1 MFAVILIFVV
11 LPIVIVALVLNQRR
25 YEIDKRTDVMLKA
38 IECGVPP
45 ESAVF
50 RQLKAPAL
58 KRLKDKVQRSLI
70 TAIVFFALAIIP
82 FSLGL
87 RGTIRLSTLDSSK
100 KAEMV
105 EKLERSELPFDYD
118 ADDMIDIAKGVS
130 VLNLTFGTL
139 FLITGGVCLIVY
151 FIRRKDYE
159 DELAESDNVE
169 YLK

>member
-1 MFAVILIFVV
+1 MFAVNLIFVV

-58 KRLKDKVQRSLI
+58 KRQKDKVQRSLI
-70 TAIVFFALAIIP
+70 TAIVFFALVIIP

>member
-1 MFAVILIFVV
+1 MFAVNLIFVV

-58 KRLKDKVQRSLI
+58 KRQKDKVQRSLI

>member
-58 KRLKDKVQRSLI
+58 KRQKGKVQRSLI
-70 TAIVFFALAIIP
+70 TAIVFFALAILP

-87 RGTIRLSTLDSSK
+87 RGTTGFSTLDSSK
-100 KAEMV
+100 RAEMI
-105 EKLERSELPFDYD
+105 EKIERSELPFDYD

-130 VLNLTFGTL
+130 FLSLTFGTL

-151 FIRRKDYE
+151 FIRKKDYE
-159 DELAESDNVE
+159 DELAESNNAE

>member
-1 MFAVILIFVV
+1 MVAVIFIFVV
-11 LPIVIVALVLNQRR
+11 LPIIIVALVLNHRR

-45 ESAVF
+45 DSAIF

-58 KRLKDKVQRSLI
+58 KRQKDKVQRSLI

-87 RGTIRLSTLDSSK
+87 RGTIWLSTLDSSK

-105 EKLERSELPFDYD
+105 EKLERSELPFDYN
-118 ADDMIDIAKGVS
+118 ADYMIEMAKGVA

-159 DELAESDNVE
+159 DELAESNNAE

>member
-58 KRLKDKVQRSLI
+58 KRQKDKVQRSLI